1 MLGMYLYAGE
11 MGIKQYHV
19 CMPLVNNFAYF
30 YVCLGVYVLY
40 ITMCER
46 RGVYFGLFSLKLSLT
61 LRRPVFGLL
70 FV

>member
-19 CMPLVNNFAYF
+19 CMPLVNNFAY
-30 YVCLGVYVLY
+30 Y
-40 ITMCER
+40 IR